1 MQIDGYFNA
10 QGEPVIRLDLGTAS
24 TDVLVD
30 TGFDGGL
37 TLPSYVANQ
46 LDLTYV
52 GLEGFTSAFEE
63 TIVAKTYSIEID
75 WLGKRVRVSVIVNPR
90 INQALLGS
98 HMLKDRRLVIDYGER
113 TVTIIAS

>member
-10 QGEPVIRLDLGTAS
+10 QNEPVIRLDLGLAS

-37 TLPSYVANQ
+37 TLPSQVANQ

-52 GLEGFTSAFEE
+52 GLEGFISAFEE
-63 TIVAKTYSIEID
+63 TIVAKTYSIELD
-75 WLGKRVRVSVIVNPR
+75 WLGKRVRVSVIVSPR

-98 HMLKDRRLVIDYGER
+98 HMLKDCRLIIDYGER